1 MGKMGKMGNVQW
13 EKPAIK
19 LITLPF
25 IHLLWIFLTNYFS
38 KTLPFEE
45 VHLVDGPP

>member
-1 MGKMGKMGNVQW
+1 MGKMGKMENVQW
-13 EKPAIK
+13 EK
-19 LITLPF
+19 ITLPF
-25 IHLLWIFLTNYFS
+25 IHLLWIFLTNCFS